1 MSEYD
6 EKDLAY
12 QELLKEADATAS
24 TLSDAATEIVRL
36 NEKVGFL
43 MTIIEQL
50 DFEIDTLKDFAS
62 NMFELN
68 DGNYSLSDID
78 RSLDYWQQAF
88 ETAGITNATNC
99 GETEELKKPDALD
112 WEKKCPY
119 CEVGL

>member
-36 NEKVGFL
+36 NEK
-43 MTIIEQL
+43 IEQL

-78 RSLDYWQQAF
+78 KSLDYWQQAF
-88 ETAGITNATNC
+88 ETAGITNAIDR
-99 GETEELKKPDALD
+99 GEIENE
-112 WEKKCPY
+112 
-119 CEVGL
+119 